1 MTTGGKTTTGRIRAG
16 RLQLLAGAGALLAG
30 VGLALGAT
38 AAHGVEYG
46 NPSFQGVLNAQ
57 PPRGFPV
64 SPAWVDLSRGPVTLT
79 VTVSVTNLTQTVQTV
94 PLHFTVHHILTFQGH
109 DISDGQPGQP
119 GITFPV
125 GAAAQTT
132 QAPYGPVQSNTFA
145 VPAGQ
150 PTRATLSFSFP
161 LSDCGYYQ
169 IDFSSPRP
177 PYSYLASGFTRA
189 LECGSNLG
197 STSTTSTTTS
207 TTSTTSSTLPKV
219 VPTAVAQ
226 LPVTGSTPDL
236 LVISGLF
243 FMIGATLLRAGRG
256 LKPLKHSVRRSKSRY
271 R

>member
-1 MTTGGKTTTGRIRAG
+1 MTTGGKTATGRVRAG

-30 VGLALGAT
+30 AGLVFGAT

-57 PPRGFPV
+57 PPTGFPV
-64 SPAWVDLSRGPVTLT
+64 SPAWVDLTQGPVTLK
-79 VTVSVTNLTQTVQTV
+79 VAVSVTNLTQTVQTV

-132 QAPYGPVQSNTFA
+132 QAPYGPVQSSTFT

-150 PTRATLSFSFP
+150 TTRTTLSFSLPF
-161 LSDCGYYQ
+161 SDCGYYQ
-169 IDFSSPRP
+169 LDFSSPRP

-189 LECGSNLG
+189 LGCVSNLG
-197 STSTTSTTTS
+197 STS

-226 LPVTGSTPDL
+226 LPATGSTPDL

-256 LKPLKHSVRRSKSRY
+256 LTPLKHSVRRSKSRY